1 MTINGTRIRLRRIE
15 RSDIPTFVRWFN
27 DPEVRHGLLMYLPM
41 SLASE
46 EQWFEQQL
54 ASDRLIFGIET
65 LAGQLIGN
73 LGIEQVDWKNRNAE
87 IGIVIGEKEYWN
99 QGYGTE
105 AIITVLRFMFTEM
118 NLHRVMLR
126 VFDFNHRAQ
135 RCYEKCGFRL
145 EGRLRQSF
153 YHQGQYCDELVMG
166 LLRDDYLKDHPLA

>member
-1 MTINGTRIRLRRIE
+1 MKIVLCQCNPVIGDLRGNAAMAGRAVAAAAPHNPDLVVFPELFLQGYPPRDLLEQPWFVEAGNAALDTLRRL
-15 RSDIPTFVRWFN
+15 SMDFP
-27 DPEVRHGLLMYLPM
+27 
-41 SLASE
+41 
-46 EQWFEQQL
+46 
-54 ASDRLIFGIET
+54 
-65 LAGQLIGN
+65 
-73 LGIEQVDWKNRNAE
+73 E

-105 AIITVLRFMFTEM
+105 AIVTVLRFMFTEM

-135 RCYEKCGFRL
+135 RCYEKCGFVL

-166 LLRDDYLKDHPLA
+166 LLRDDYLKDHPLS